1 MRKFGLVLLAILA
14 VVPAFA
20 QQPDP
25 MAIVAHI
32 LELSP
37 DQITAWSQI
46 LHARQAAIEP
56 LAHEAQAREQAIG
69 QQFASGNP
77 DPAVVGRALV
87 ELHALQ
93 EQVGQVNAQSLGQF
107 AQILTPEQQQ
117 RLNEIRYG
125 AQVCPIVPAF
135 QATGL
140 L

>member
-1 MRKFGLVLLAILA
+1 MRRLALVLLMSVA
-14 VVPAFA
+14 PAFA

-25 MAIVAHI
+25 MAVVAHV

-46 LHARQAAIEP
+46 LHSRQEAIQP
-56 LAHEAQAREQAIG
+56 MAQQAQAREQTIG
-69 QQFASGNP
+69 QAFASGHP
-77 DPAVVGRALV
+77 DAVVVGQALV

-93 EQVGQVNAQSLGQF
+93 EQIGAVNAQSLQQF
-107 AQILTPEQQQ
+107 AQILTPDQQQ
-117 RLNEIRYG
+117 RLNDIRNA